1 MLGERGSGRAQSV
14 VDDGII
20 LEKGLVTLVVAVT
33 GQESIWMLAD
43 RRLSWE
49 SRPPRD
55 DACKIMVLN
64 TTDGV
69 AILGYAGLGATAR
82 ETEPSDWMSRVL
94 RGVNLPQEESLEKLG
109 EAMCKQLPTHI
120 ANLRALRGPPQ
131 HHVVVSAFRGKEPR
145 IYLLGLALAPNGKV
159 WFRRVRPLM
168 DAIPTTVTHRS
179 VRLGIAGSGAFYLE
193 RDRSWL
199 RPLLRMVK
207 ANDPGR
213 VSPNA
218 VADQMAKLNDD
229 VHHAVQDGSVGPRC
243 MVVRRWRK
251 GGVQDGGGGQQFYS
265 GKIRESSS
273 VLPSIWNGRDMKV
286 LLGAI
291 MPSFQ
296 ESLRRRRSGESDPEL
311 DMDEVNR
318 RLALLPE
325 KPEEDL
331 R

>member
-131 HHVVVSAFRGKEPR
+131 HHVVVSAFRGK
-145 IYLLGLALAPNGKV
+145 V

-179 VRLGIAGSGAFYLE
+179 VAARNRWFGSLLFGEGSIVAAPPSANGQSK
-193 RDRSWL
+193 RS
-199 RPLLRMVK
+199 RP
-207 ANDPGR
+207 
-213 VSPNA
+213 
-218 VADQMAKLNDD
+218 
-229 VHHAVQDGSVGPRC
+229 
-243 MVVRRWRK
+243 
-251 GGVQDGGGGQQFYS
+251 
-265 GKIRESSS
+265 
-273 VLPSIWNGRDMKV
+273 
-286 LLGAI
+286 
-291 MPSFQ
+291 
-296 ESLRRRRSGESDPEL
+296 
-311 DMDEVNR
+311 
-318 RLALLPE
+318 RLAKRGCRPNGE
-325 KPEEDL
+325 TE
-331 R
+331 